1 MKNSRLISTFYR
13 NFRLNPSLRLF
24 GMAGYYSMNKKSA
37 CIDFRTNLENSLE
50 GHNQLV
56 DSNERLISFN
66 YQFSRGK
73 FPVLHHNFRLNPRT
87 GLFGMAGLMIMYNTT
102 NTRMGGEPTAD
113 ESPYMAEFMYTA
125 DKCLYFFANG
135 FECAMILKGHPSKK
149 EQI

>member
-1 MKNSRLISTFYR
+1 
-13 NFRLNPSLRLF
+13 
-24 GMAGYYSMNKKSA
+24 MNKKSA

-87 GLFGMAGLMIMYNTT
+87 GLFGMTGYYSMNKKSACIDFRT
-102 NTRMGGEPTAD
+102 NLENSLEGHNQLVDSNERLISFHYQLSHIPVELLYKKYHGG
-113 ESPYMAEFMYTA
+113 
-125 DKCLYFFANG
+125 N
-135 FECAMILKGHPSKK
+135 
-149 EQI
+149 QQ